1 MTETPPLDFSKVE
14 TLRRYMLLTVTN
26 MATLFGVS
34 RMTYYGWVSGKS
46 IRKTNDLA
54 VRRVLKQLLSIVSDE
69 KWPTEEVVK
78 ASQTQRMQMLT
89 DRLGGIRKQEIQS
102 LVVE

>member
-1 MTETPPLDFSKVE
+1 
-14 TLRRYMLLTVTN
+14 MLLTVTN

-46 IRKTNDLA
+46 IRKSNELA
-54 VRRVLKQLLSIVSDE
+54 VRRVLKQLLSIIADE
-69 KWPTEEVVK
+69 KWPTDEVVK
-78 ASQTQRMQMLT
+78 ASQTHRMQMLKE
-89 DRLGGIRKQEIQS
+89 RLDASHKQEIDS